1 MPSHSL
7 IGWFSYSDGKESVY
21 KEDNGCFFDSGG
33 KLDCRQQ
40 FCLAAKMI
48 ERLPL
53 AQEEKYAL
61 AVKYQLWWSKVYQPQ
76 KEEKRRLQD
85 G

>member
-1 MPSHSL
+1 MAAA
-7 IGWFSYSDGKESVY
+7 SVLNLGY
-21 KEDNGCFFDSGG
+21 LQRLLKTVEVHSGG